1 MGKAPRKPDPRKQL
15 ERSYDRL
22 YALYES
28 GDISP
33 EDMDK
38 LYDLDAQL
46 RPGWEA
52 QAARDEAQSQP
63 MMYDPEV
70 GVPDLGILPVADP
83 LYQKARRLAEDY
95 LPYQISN
102 NLFGRPASQ
111 DFLDREGLLGIT
123 GVNLATRLIDAP
135 RNSALGNPSQA
146 GADLAMGTL
155 GLLGLLPGGVVA
167 RSARGAAP
175 GGVGETAATVYRI
188 GDQLVAPSGYRSISG
203 KPSMVSIPD
212 IGPVE
217 ARPVNPIEQAAKEYM
232 DYRGMDASP
241 LTSYPRQDPERGRL
255 IAAAYDMMKDDP
267 SNPAVRR
274 AYDAMVQETLDQYN
288 WLKNSGIEFKFLR
301 DGMPDP
307 YEKSPSMGYRD
318 LVENGRLWVFPTEAG
333 YGDQTGTGFFDASKN
348 PLLRRVGRIGD
359 KPDAVANDAFRAVH
373 DAYGHFGPG
382 NPFFR
387 APGEER
393 AWIEHSRMYSPE
405 ARGAM
410 TSETRGQNSWVNFGP
425 FEEYNRTASGKDT
438 RFADQKVGLLDPWA
452 WEIEGMP
459 SEQQLDILLQNIKGW
474 RR

>member
-1 MGKAPRKPDPRKQL
+1 MLMSREPTVSESVEDWWADKIYRVSNDTPFPLDARDSQRLGKRISGLL
-15 ERSYDRL
+15 EL
-22 YALYES
+22 VPGPS
-28 GDISP
+28 GMMSGAQARR
-33 EDMDK
+33 
-38 LYDLDAQL
+38 DLDA
-46 RPGWEA
+46 GEYGS
-52 QAARDEAQSQP
+52 AAMNTA
-63 MMYDPEV
+63 
-70 GVPDLGILPVADP
+70 
-83 LYQKARRLAEDY
+83 
-95 LPYQISN
+95 
-102 NLFGRPASQ
+102 F
-111 DFLDREGLLGIT
+111 GLLDA
-123 GVNLATRLIDAP
+123 VPAFAATR
-135 RNSALGNPSQA
+135 
-146 GADLAMGTL
+146 GAMRT
-155 GLLGLLPGGVVA
+155 
-167 RSARGAAP
+167 ARGAAP
-175 GGVGETAATVYRI
+175 GGVGETAATVYSI
-188 GDQLVAPSGYRSISG
+188 GDRLAAPSGYRSIGG

-459 SEQQLDILLQNIKGW
+459 SEQQLDILRQNIKGW

>member
-1 MGKAPRKPDPRKQL
+1 MTPAERANL
-15 ERSYDRL
+15 EYTYDKLMSL
-22 YALYES
+22 YNS
-28 GDISP
+28 GDIGKGELDQLYQIDDMLRSTWDAEAAQSEREAQP
-33 EDMDK
+33 TIQSREPTVSEDVGDWWSDK
-38 LYDLDAQL
+38 LYRVSGDTPWPMSERESQSMGRKIAGLLDITPMIGGGMSA
-46 RPGWEA
+46 A
-52 QAARDEAQSQP
+52 QAKRD
-63 MMYDPEV
+63 V
-70 GVPDLGILPVADP
+70 GAGNYGDAAMNAIFGVLDVVPAM
-83 LYQKARRLAEDY
+83 A
-95 LPYQISN
+95 
-102 NLFGRPASQ
+102 
-111 DFLDREGLLGIT
+111 
-123 GVNLATRLIDAP
+123 ATR
-135 RNSALGNPSQA
+135 SA
-146 GADLAMGTL
+146 
-155 GLLGLLPGGVVA
+155 A
-167 RSARGAAP
+167 RTARGAAP
-175 GGVGETAATVYRI
+175 GKVGETAASVYSI
-188 GDQLVAPSGYRSISG
+188 GDRLAIPSGYRSISG

-232 DYRGMDASP
+232 NYRGMDASP

-267 SNPAVRR
+267 SNPVVRR

-459 SEQQLDILLQNIKGW
+459 SEQQLDMLRQNIEGW